1 VLMLGVDSSAVE
13 RVARVLAKRGVVL
26 KRIDVFDERFY
37 PKRGVDSELATR
49 YFTVMVAM
57 DHRLSRPGKPY
68 EACLEDGCY
77 HGADLLYRLGA
88 LKFEEDPDFFAPEN
102 LERVSAD
109 DVLKWLS
116 AGVAKPPDPE
126 IRAFLLRDLGFKLRA
141 VYSSSALKIV
151 EESSEL
157 IYGVGSQQGFVDLLR
172 VFRAYEDPVA
182 KKALLLA
189 KFLVHRGLLKLR
201 DQLDVAVDNHLTRIA
216 LRLGLVVVSGELWE
230 KIKSSVEA
238 SYEED
243 VLIRM
248 VVKQAYRKLAVKA
261 RVEPGLIDDH
271 FWLMGRET
279 CTRENPRCGG
289 CVFRN
294 VCLAYRN
301 KAFMVAEHVYYN
313 TWYY

>member
-1 VLMLGVDSSAVE
+1 LMVGVDSSAVE
-13 RVARVLAKRGVVL
+13 RVARVIAKRGVVL

-37 PKRGVDSELATR
+37 PKRGVDPELSTR
-49 YFTVMVAM
+49 YFMVMVAM

-88 LKFEEDPDFFAPEN
+88 LKFEENPEFFAPEN
-102 LERVSAD
+102 LEKVSAE

-116 AGVAKPPDPE
+116 AGEAKPPDPE
-126 IRAFLLRDLGFKLRA
+126 IRAYLLRDLGFKLRA
-141 VYSSSALKIV
+141 VYGGSALMIV
-151 EESSEL
+151 EESSGL
-157 IYGVGSQQGFVDLLR
+157 IYGAGSQPGFVDLLR

-189 KFLVHRGLLKLR
+189 KFLVHRGLLKPR

-230 KIKSSVEA
+230 KVKSGVEV

-248 VVKQAYRKLAVKA
+248 VVKQAYRKLAAKA
-261 RVEPGLIDDH
+261 KVNPGLIDDH

-279 CTRENPRCGG
+279 CTRENPRCSS

-301 KAFMVAEHVYYN
+301 KAFMVTEHVYYN